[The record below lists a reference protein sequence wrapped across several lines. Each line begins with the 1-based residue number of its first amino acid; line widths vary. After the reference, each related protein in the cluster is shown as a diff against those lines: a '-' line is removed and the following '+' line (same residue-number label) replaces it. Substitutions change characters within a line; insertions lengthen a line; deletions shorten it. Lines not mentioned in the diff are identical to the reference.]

1 MNQIHELI
9 GAAGVFHLLFF
20 GLVIPVFAI
29 KSGQRLKTA
38 HYPPRVKHF
47 ISVIVQ
53 LAFFAVISVWVA
65 RAEHIPVWNMPRQLL
80 WSLFAGFILLS
91 GALGF
96 VFPRIK
102 KNVAERERKLYL
114 FMPRTGLDRILW
126 IVISAL
132 AGFSEEITYRG
143 VMFSLL
149 AELFANS
156 YLAALCA
163 AIVFAVSHALQGW
176 RSVIAI
182 LIFALAFHA
191 LVFIS
196 GSLLIAM
203 VVHFL
208 YDLIA
213 GLAYGHYGE
222 RLGYPLEPI
231 APAELAGESAS
242 T

>member
-1 MNQIHELI
+1 
-9 GAAGVFHLLFF
+9 
-20 GLVIPVFAI
+20 VII
-29 KSGQRLKTA
+29 
-38 HYPPRVKHF
+38 
-47 ISVIVQ
+47 Q
-53 LAFFAVISVWVA
+53 LAFFALISVWVA
-65 RAEHIPVWNMPRQLL
+65 QAEHIPLWNRPRWPL
-80 WSLFAGFILLS
+80 WSALAGSVLLF

-114 FMPRTGLDRILW
+114 FMPRTGFERGLW
-126 IVISAL
+126 TVISAL

-143 VMFSLL
+143 VFFSLI
-149 AELFANS
+149 AGLFGNA

-182 LIFALAFHA
+182 LVFALAFHA

-203 VVHFL
+203 AVHSL

-222 RLGYPLEPI
+222 QLGYPLEPI